1 MASIREIRDRIKG
14 VKSTQ
19 QITKAMKMV
28 SVSKL
33 RKTQL
38 SMNTM
43 RSFTKQCQQ
52 IMDDLLDSDANLEHP
67 LLTRR
72 NPDGMVTY
80 VVVVANRGLCGA
92 YNTNL
97 MRYLEKLLRDQ
108 TRPYQLVVVG
118 RWTSEVLTRLPVV
131 HTFDD
136 FPDTPGPSDCIKVT
150 EYLRQMYLSGQ
161 TEEVRVVY
169 ERFINVINQE
179 PTELQLLPVYLPAD
193 RQTQEKADYSFE
205 PSRADIVDKTVELYL
220 SSTVYQLLLE
230 ARTGEHSAR
239 IAAMGTATDN
249 TEELIAELSL
259 ELNRARQAQITTEI
273 SEIAGGAAALGQ
285 NKS

>member
-179 PTELQLLPVYLPAD
+179 PTELQLLPVCLPED
-193 RQTQEKADYSFE
+193 RQTQEMADYSFE

-285 NKS
+285 KKS

>member
-118 RWTSEVLTRLPVV
+118 RWTSEVLTRLPVA

-179 PTELQLLPVYLPAD
+179 PTELQLLPVCLPAD

-285 NKS
+285 KKS